1 MDDSL
6 AIRSGEDAGS
16 SAASPEAAQAHLQH
30 AIRSLRQSQLE
41 QAAFDARSSV
51 RFAHSS
57 WSSLEDLGLVLFRL
71 GELFPLSFGVL
82 LQALV
87 AIDHVLV
94 TLCFGS
100 IALGADEFI
109 DACRVVGQSSQP
121 ALIAGWNHQ
130 VFRDVNR
137 LPAQLIP
144 IGLQKV
150 LNCCCAGFLSPDVEN
165 EVGFIRRH
173 GSAEFCLMQWMS
185 SLNTNVRACRFS
197 RFLIL
202 GASATTNR

>member
-41 QAAFDARSSV
+41 QAIFHARSSV

-82 LQALV
+82 LQA
-87 AIDHVLV
+87 
-94 TLCFGS
+94 S
-100 IALGADEFI
+100 
-109 DACRVVGQSSQP
+109 RNGQLKERGFELYPHYSK
-121 ALIAGWNHQ
+121 
-130 VFRDVNR
+130 VEVNMIS
-137 LPAQLIP
+137 L
-144 IGLQKV
+144 
-150 LNCCCAGFLSPDVEN
+150 
-165 EVGFIRRH
+165 
-173 GSAEFCLMQWMS
+173 GSALRRWPCWPQLPVRSAS
-185 SLNTNVRACRFS
+185 SLNVRMCFVFDQLS
-197 RFLIL
+197 KVYL
-202 GASATTNR
+202 GLNKIHKLDCAPLCLSGGHTSLKNRC

>member
-41 QAAFDARSSV
+41 QAIFHARSSV

-82 LQALV
+82 LQAGRNGQLKERGLRTLSGYSKV
-87 AIDHVLV
+87 AVNMIKLG
-94 TLCFGS
+94 F
-100 IALGADEFI
+100 ALKPWPCWQQLLA
-109 DACRVVGQSSQP
+109 
-121 ALIAGWNHQ
+121 Q
-130 VFRDVNR
+130 V
-137 LPAQLIP
+137 A
-144 IGLQKV
+144 
-150 LNCCCAGFLSPDVEN
+150 
-165 EVGFIRRH
+165 
-173 GSAEFCLMQWMS
+173 S
-185 SLNTNVRACRFS
+185 SLNVQMCFVFDQLSRVYLGLNKMSQTGLCSLVFS
-197 RFLIL
+197 
-202 GASATTNR
+202 GGHTS